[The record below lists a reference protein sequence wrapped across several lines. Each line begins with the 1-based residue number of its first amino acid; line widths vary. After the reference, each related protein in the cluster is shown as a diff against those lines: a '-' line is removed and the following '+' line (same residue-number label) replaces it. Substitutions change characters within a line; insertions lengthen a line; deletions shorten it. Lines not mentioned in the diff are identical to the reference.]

1 MGYVFGLLSALLFGA
16 NGSVAKLVMQGGVD
30 PAALTFFRCL
40 GAALLS
46 GAFVLAMDRRS
57 LRVSRR
63 TLLGCALLGV
73 IGVAAM
79 QWLYAVAIDRLP
91 VGIALLLEYL
101 GVPLV
106 AVVAWLFLSEP
117 VRARLWGAIALV
129 IGGLAVVAQ
138 VGAAQLDALG
148 IVAAL
153 GAAAALAA
161 YFLLGERGVA
171 DAPPMV
177 VAFWSMLFAA
187 LFWAVPSRWW
197 EVPPSVLTTSVET
210 GAGPA
215 APVWLGLAWVIVLG
229 SFAPY
234 LLSYLAIKRLG
245 ATRSGI
251 LAAAEV
257 VFAFAIAWLWL
268 GESLTPAQAAGA
280 GLVLAGILLAQTSRP
295 RVATPIEA
303 DLALVPSADVGGRS

>member
-1 MGYVFGLLSALLFGA
+1 VGYVYGLLSALLFGA
-16 NGSVAKLVMQGGVD
+16 NGTVAKLVMQQGVD

-40 GAALLS
+40 GAAALS
-46 GAFVLAMDRRS
+46 GAVVLALDRRA
-57 LRVSRR
+57 LRVPPR
-63 TLLGCALLGV
+63 TLAGCALLGV
-73 IGVAAM
+73 VGVAAM
-79 QWLYAVAIDRLP
+79 QWLYATAIDLLP

-106 AVVAWLFLSEP
+106 AVVAWLFLREH
-117 VRARLWGAIALV
+117 VLRRLWVAIALV

-138 VGAAQLDALG
+138 VGAGRLDPLG
-148 IVAAL
+148 IGAAL

-171 DAPPMV
+171 NARPMV
-177 VAFWSMLFAA
+177 VAFWSMLSAA
-187 LFWAVPSRWW
+187 AFWALPSRWW
-197 EVPPSVLTTSVET
+197 ELPPELLATPFSAGFGLSV
-210 GAGPA
+210 
-215 APVWLGLAWVIVLG
+215 PVWAGLAWVIALG

-234 LLSYLAIKRLG
+234 VLSYQAIRRLG

-268 GESLTPAQAAGA
+268 DESLTPLQTVGAA
-280 GLVLAGILLAQTSRP
+280 LVLGGILVAQTARP
-295 RVATPIEA
+295 RSAAPVEA
-303 DLALVPSADVGGRS
+303 DLALVPSGDVGGRS